1 MLEADPEEP
10 MPDHDGSRPCG
21 VSRRSV
27 LRGAGVAGL
36 GAPLLAACGAGD
48 GGSGGSGSGDG
59 SAAEVTVDASDVP
72 VGGGTI
78 LEDELV
84 VVTQPT
90 EGEFLAFSAVCTHQG
105 CPVQS
110 VTDGEI
116 LCNCHGSR
124 FSIADGSVVAGPADA
139 PLESRSVNVDGDSV
153 TVS

>member
-1 MLEADPEEP
+1 MPEADAEKP
-10 MPDHDGSRPCG
+10 MPDIDGPVRRG

-27 LRGAGVAGL
+27 LRGAGVAGV
-36 GAPLLAACGAGD
+36 GVPLLAACGAGD
-48 GGSGGSGSGDG
+48 GGSGGGSGG
-59 SAAEVTVDASDVP
+59 GATVQAGDVP

-78 LEDELV
+78 LQDELV

-116 LCNCHGSR
+116 VCNCHGSR
-124 FSIADGSVVAGPADA
+124 FSITDGSVVAGPADA
-139 PLESRSVNVDGDSV
+139 PLESRSVDVDGGSV

>member
-1 MLEADPEEP
+1 
-10 MPDHDGSRPCG
+10 MPDHAGSVPRPI
-21 VSRRSV
+21 SRRSI

-36 GAPLLAACGAGD
+36 GAPLLVACG
-48 GGSGGSGSGDG
+48 GGSPSGTAGGDSGAG
-59 SAAEVTVDASDVP
+59 VTVDTADVP

-90 EGEFLAFSAVCTHQG
+90 DGEFLAFSAVCTHQG

-124 FSIADGSVVAGPADA
+124 FSIEDGSVVAGPADA
-139 PLESRSVNVDGDSV
+139 PLESRSVDVDGDSV
-153 TVS
+153 TVT